1 MTAIAAMQRLASTP
15 AARYAPPVRK
25 IITEILKLL
34 WKVFKQVFWRWIKP
48 MLGRIVLIGLL
59 VVALVGAAIW
69 MAGC

>member
-1 MTAIAAMQRLASTP
+1 M
-15 AARYAPPVRK
+15 RK

-48 MLGRIVLIGLL
+48 MLGRIVLIALL